1 MKKWFLGAAMVAL
14 CSTSVFAQSAKN
26 TLQMG
31 DNQAR
36 LVSGG
41 AGAADTG
48 WNVVMGNND
57 INAGSAVRIHT
68 SQQKDLVF
76 GASFE
81 CGVYTRTLAKT
92 KGGNVDTSK
101 AEARVEIR
109 IKVDPGTA
117 NERTA
122 YPGEITFCQRYQELS
137 VKLQGILDLACLDT
151 NGDGNLDT
159 CDLNVIDDEYVELVQ
174 STLNANAFFFALDD
188 LGTGTHNIVVE
199 ARITS
204 STDFLNGAAEASA
217 LIGKGAVTVEEARL
231 LKAGD
236 ITE

>member
-1 MKKWFLGAAMVAL
+1 
-14 CSTSVFAQSAKN
+14 
-26 TLQMG
+26 
-31 DNQAR
+31 
-36 LVSGG
+36 
-41 AGAADTG
+41 
-48 WNVVMGNND
+48 MGNNNMFAG
-57 INAGSAVRIHT
+57 NAIRLHT

-81 CGVYTRTLAKT
+81 CGVYTKTLSKT
-92 KGGNVDTSK
+92 KGGVTDTSK

-117 NERTA
+117 QERTA

-137 VKLQGILDLACLDT
+137 VKLQGILNLACQDT
-151 NGDGNLDT
+151 NLDGNLDT
-159 CDLNVIDDEYVELVQ
+159 CNLEVVDDESVELVQ

-188 LGTGTHNIVVE
+188 LGTGVHNIVVE
-199 ARITS
+199 GRITS
-204 STDFLNGAAEASA
+204 ATDFNNGTAEASA